1 MQERN
6 IPESRGNSDRAET
19 NSVRHI
25 RFSIETDRVREIA
38 HEEQTENS
46 KRDGD
51 SKGRGNG
58 VKIPE
63 CTYLGAE
70 ARREATRRKGGGR
83 K

>member
-46 KRDGD
+46 KSFDYKQL
-51 SKGRGNG
+51 S
-58 VKIPE
+58 
-63 CTYLGAE
+63 CTLCIQNVA
-70 ARREATRRKGGGR
+70 KCI
-83 K
+83 